1 LLGRGDVQ
9 LSKNAHFGG
18 MNASYGAAITRDD
31 LMVRLHGPGGHSH
44 ISAVFAPRNGQTV
57 DNHTTVDHIAP
68 DCTSDQLYKGVL
80 DGSGHGIFNGRIFV
94 RQLAQRTAAEQMNR
108 NLILS
113 ADARIDTKPQLEIFA
128 DDVRCTHGA
137 TIGQLDREELFYL
150 MSRAIPRET
159 ARRLVIQGFADEV
172 FERTDDARIA
182 ALLSERFTAHM
193 MG

>member
-1 LLGRGDVQ
+1 MGKP
-9 LSKNAHFGG
+9 STT
-18 MNASYGAAITRDD
+18 TR
-31 LMVRLHGPGGHSH
+31 PS
-44 ISAVFAPRNGQTV
+44 
-57 DNHTTVDHIAP
+57 TTSPPTARA
-68 DCTSDQLYKGVL
+68 T

-172 FERTDDARIA
+172 FERTDDERIA